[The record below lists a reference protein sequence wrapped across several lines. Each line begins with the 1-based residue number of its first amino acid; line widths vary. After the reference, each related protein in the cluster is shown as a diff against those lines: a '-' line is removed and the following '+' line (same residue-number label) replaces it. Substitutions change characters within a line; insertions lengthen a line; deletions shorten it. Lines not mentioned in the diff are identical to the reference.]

1 MNFVRD
7 LKKIFVPVTLV
18 MVLVAGYSLGVVPA
32 EAAEGT
38 KFPIKPIT
46 ILNSSPAGSP
56 ADVMARQIAQQA
68 KKHLS
73 QPMVIVNKPGGSG
86 GVMFASL
93 MADPTDGYTISTITS
108 ALITALHGDL
118 KKDFSFDQ
126 FEFLAHVQ
134 KEPFCIAVKSEAP
147 FKTLK
152 EMIEYAKKNPR
163 LKIGGQATY
172 SALHLL
178 ALALAEES
186 GMPISYVPY
195 RGGSEII
202 ASLLGGHVPVV
213 VSSPTTMNQ
222 HVEAGKVRILV
233 ASGEKRLPQWKDV
246 PTLKELG
253 YDIVIT
259 QYRGFAAKKG
269 LPPDVR
275 AILVDTIKKA
285 MAEPG
290 FKDYLA
296 KNSQFAEFM
305 GPEEFTAAVRADY
318 EYMGK
323 LLQKVVKK

>member
-1 MNFVRD
+1 MNIIRILGRNLF
-7 LKKIFVPVTLV
+7 LVTLV
-18 MVLVAGYSLGVVPA
+18 TVLSAGCLLSMVPV
-32 EAAEGT
+32 EAADAT
-38 KFPIKPIT
+38 KFPVKPIT

-56 ADVMARQIAQQA
+56 ADVMARQIVQHA

-73 QPMVIVNKPGGSG
+73 QPMVVVNKTGGSG

-118 KKDFSFDQ
+118 KKDFSIDQ

-134 KEPFCIAVKSEAP
+134 KEPFCIAVKGDSP

-152 EMIEYAKKNPR
+152 EMIDYAKKNPR
-163 LKIGGQATY
+163 IKIGGQATF

-178 ALALAEES
+178 ALALADES

-195 RGGSEII
+195 GGGSEIL

-213 VSSPTTMNQ
+213 VTSPTTMNQ
-222 HVEAGKVRILV
+222 YVEAGQVRILV
-233 ASGEKRLPQWKDV
+233 TSGEKRLPQWKNV

-253 YDIVIT
+253 YNILIT

-269 LPPDVR
+269 LSPDVR
-275 AILVDTIKKA
+275 AILVDAIKKA

-318 EYMGK
+318 QYMGK
-323 LLQKVVKK
+323 LLEKVVKK

>member
-1 MNFVRD
+1 MKFSRNRRTMF
-7 LKKIFVPVTLV
+7 IPA
-18 MVLVAGYSLGVVPA
+18 MVIMALVAVYTLSLVPA
-32 EAAEGT
+32 EAAD
-38 KFPIKPIT
+38 KFPVKPIN

-56 ADVMARQIAQQA
+56 ADVMARQIAQNA

-73 QPMVIVNKPGGSG
+73 QPMVVVNKTGGSG
-86 GVMFASL
+86 GVMFAAL

-108 ALITALHGDL
+108 ALITALHGGL
-118 KKDFSFDQ
+118 KKDFSIDQ

-134 KEPFCIAVKSEAP
+134 KEPFCIAVRSDSP

-152 EMIEYAKKNPR
+152 EMIDYAKKNPR
-163 LKIGGQATY
+163 IKMGGQATY

-186 GMPISYVPY
+186 DMPMSYVPY
-195 RGGSEII
+195 GGGSEII
-202 ASLLGGHVPVV
+202 TNLLGGHVPVT

-222 HVEAGKVRILV
+222 YVASGKVRALV
-233 ASGEKRLPQWKDV
+233 VSGEKRLPQWKDV

-253 YDIVIT
+253 YNIVIT

-269 LPPDVR
+269 LPADAR

-285 MAEPG
+285 MEEPG
-290 FKDYLA
+290 FKEYLA
-296 KNSQFAEFM
+296 KNSQVAEFM

-323 LLQKVVKK
+323 LLQRVVKK

>member
-1 MNFVRD
+1 MNIIRN
-7 LKKIFVPVTLV
+7 LKRKLLPVTLA
-18 MVLVAGYSLGVVPA
+18 MAIAGGYSLDWAPA
-32 EAAEGT
+32 EAADAT

-56 ADVMARQIAQQA
+56 ADVMARQIVQHA

-73 QPMVIVNKPGGSG
+73 QPMVVVNKTGGSG

-93 MADPTDGYTISTITS
+93 MADPADGYTISTVTS
-108 ALITALHGDL
+108 GLITALHGDL
-118 KKDFSFDQ
+118 KKDFSIDQ

-134 KEPFCIAVKSEAP
+134 KEPFCIAVKGDSP

-152 EMIEYAKKNPR
+152 EMIDHAKKNPR
-163 LKIGGQATY
+163 LKIGGQATF

-178 ALALAEES
+178 ALALADES

-195 RGGSEII
+195 GGGSEII

-222 HVEAGKVRILV
+222 YVEAGQVRVLV
-233 ASGEKRLPQWKDV
+233 ASGDKRLPQWKNV

-269 LPPDVR
+269 LAPDVR
-275 AILVDTIKKA
+275 AILVDTIRKS

-290 FKDYLA
+290 FKEYLA
-296 KNSQFAEFM
+296 KNSQYAEFM

-323 LLQKVVKK
+323 LMQKVVKK

>member
-1 MNFVRD
+1 MRLRWNHGRMFIPAMV
-7 LKKIFVPVTLV
+7 V
-18 MVLVAGYSLGVVPA
+18 MALVAVYSLSLVPA
-32 EAAEGT
+32 EAAD
-38 KFPIKPIT
+38 KFPVKPIT

-56 ADVMARQIAQQA
+56 ADVMARQIAQNA

-73 QPMVIVNKPGGSG
+73 QPMVVVNKTGGSG

-93 MADPTDGYTISTITS
+93 MADQADGYTISTITS

-118 KKDFSFDQ
+118 KKDFSIDN

-134 KEPFCIAVKSEAP
+134 KEPFCIAVRSDSP

-152 EMIEYAKKNPR
+152 EMIDYAKKNPR
-163 LKIGGQATY
+163 IKMGGQATY

-178 ALALAEES
+178 ALALADEAN
-186 GMPISYVPY
+186 MPMSYVPY
-195 RGGSEII
+195 GGGSEII
-202 ASLLGGHVPVV
+202 TNLLGGHVPVT

-222 HVEAGKVRILV
+222 YVASGKVRALV
-233 ASGEKRLPQWKDV
+233 VSGEKRLPQWKDV

-253 YDIVIT
+253 YNIVIT

-269 LPPDVR
+269 LPADAR
-275 AILVDTIKKA
+275 AVLVDTIKKA
-285 MAEPG
+285 MEEPG
-290 FKDYLA
+290 FKEYLA
-296 KNSQFAEFM
+296 KNSQVAEFM

-323 LLQKVVKK
+323 LLQRVVKK

>member
-1 MNFVRD
+1 MGLIRT
-7 LKKIFVPVTLV
+7 LERIFISSTLV
-18 MVLVAGYSLGVVPA
+18 MVLAAGYSLGSVPA

-38 KFPIKPIT
+38 KFPVKPIT

-56 ADVMARQIAQQA
+56 ADVMARQIAQHA

-93 MADPTDGYTISTITS
+93 MADQADGYTISTITS

-118 KKDFSFDQ
+118 KKDFSIDQ

-134 KEPFCIAVKSEAP
+134 KEPFCIAVKSESP

-152 EMIEYAKKNPR
+152 DMIDYAKMNPR

-253 YDIVIT
+253 YNIVIT

-269 LPPDVR
+269 LPADVR

-323 LLQKVVKK
+323 LLHKVVKK

>member
-1 MNFVRD
+1 MKLIRNLERFF
-7 LKKIFVPVTLV
+7 IPATLA
-18 MVLVAGYSLGVVPA
+18 MVLVAGYSLSVVPA
-32 EAAEGT
+32 EAAEAT

-56 ADVMARQIAQQA
+56 ADVMARQIVQHAR
-68 KKHLS
+68 KHLS
-73 QPMVIVNKPGGSG
+73 QPMVVVNKTGGSG

-118 KKDFSFDQ
+118 KKDFSIDM

-134 KEPFCIAVKSEAP
+134 KEPFCIAVKSESP

-152 EMIEYAKKNPR
+152 EMIDHAKKNPR

-195 RGGSEII
+195 GGGSEILT
-202 ASLLGGHVPVV
+202 SLLGNHVPVV
-213 VSSPTTMNQ
+213 VTSPTTMNQ
-222 HVEAGKVRILV
+222 YVEAGQVRILV
-233 ASGEKRLPQWKDV
+233 TSGEMRLPQWKNV

-253 YDIVIT
+253 YPIVIT

-269 LPPDVR
+269 LPPDAR

-290 FKDYLA
+290 FKEYLA
-296 KNSQFAEFM
+296 KNSQIAEFM

>member
-1 MNFVRD
+1 MNFIKRFER
-7 LKKIFVPVTLV
+7 LFIPGALLTALI
-18 MVLVAGYSLGVVPA
+18 AGYSLGSAPAQAA
-32 EAAEGT
+32 EAI

-56 ADVMARQIAQQA
+56 ADVMARQIVQHA
-68 KKHLS
+68 KKYLN
-73 QPMVIVNKPGGSG
+73 QPMVVVNKTGGSG

-93 MADPTDGYTISTITS
+93 MADQADGYTISTITS

-118 KKDFSFDQ
+118 KKDFSIDQ

-134 KEPFCIAVKSEAP
+134 KEPFCIAVKSESP

-152 EMIEYAKKNPR
+152 EMIDHAKKNPR

-195 RGGSEII
+195 GGGSEILT
-202 ASLLGGHVPVV
+202 SLLGNHVPVV
-213 VSSPTTMNQ
+213 VTSPTTMNQ
-222 HVEAGKVRILV
+222 YVEAGQVRILV
-233 ASGEKRLPQWKDV
+233 TSGEKRLPQWKNV

-253 YDIVIT
+253 YNIVIT

-290 FKDYLA
+290 FKEYLA

>member
-1 MNFVRD
+1 MKLIRNLERFFIPAM
-7 LKKIFVPVTLV
+7 LA
-18 MVLVAGYSLGVVPA
+18 MVLVAGYSLSVVPA
-32 EAAEGT
+32 EAAEAT

-56 ADVMARQIAQQA
+56 ADVMARQIVQHAR
-68 KKHLS
+68 KHLS
-73 QPMVIVNKPGGSG
+73 QPMVVVNKTGGSG

-118 KKDFSFDQ
+118 KKDFSIDM

-134 KEPFCIAVKSEAP
+134 KEPFCIAVKSESP

-152 EMIEYAKKNPR
+152 EMIDHAKKNPR

-195 RGGSEII
+195 
-202 ASLLGGHVPVV
+202 VV
-213 VSSPTTMNQ
+213 VTSPTTMNQ
-222 HVEAGKVRILV
+222 YVEAGQVRILV
-233 ASGEKRLPQWKDV
+233 TSGEMRLPQWKNV

-253 YDIVIT
+253 YPIVIT

-269 LPPDVR
+269 LPPDAR

-290 FKDYLA
+290 FKEYLA
-296 KNSQFAEFM
+296 KNSQIAEFM